1 MLQHIIKEIE
11 ASLNTRRYLQRI
23 ANDIQRKELASEQL
37 AKSLQKQQELASNIN
52 RQIQAYRGALDSLR
66 FPTKAYQQALAS
78 RQFAENFLE
87 HRLRTIE
94 MIRESIEDLPE
105 REKKGLQTLAEEGW
119 FFDPEMPCTFLQKI
133 EVLLKKYPKEFLSQL
148 NDYCVDHFREQ
159 LDNIEKKLT
168 TSYPH
173 RSHLLLQAFSA
184 HRCGEYSLSIK
195 AFLPEAD
202 GIFSELFPEKSLFR
216 YEQRK
221 SAINKYASKTR
232 SHFLKKYFHLFLL
245 NLPLWMSKPERD
257 GSSSALNRHRVLHG
271 KALDDYTEENSLK
284 TISLLCFIRYLGL
297 YN

>member
-11 ASLNTRRYLQRI
+11 MSLNTKRSLLRI
-23 ANDIQRKELASEQL
+23 SNDIQRRNLVSERL
-37 AKSLQKQQELASNIN
+37 VKSLQKRQELASNIN
-52 RQIQAYRGALDSLR
+52 KQIQAYSPLDSLEV
-66 FPTKAYQQALAS
+66 YQQALAS
-78 RQFAENFLE
+78 RQFAEDFLE

-94 MIRESIEDLPE
+94 MIRELIEDLPE

-133 EVLLKKYPKEFLSQL
+133 EGLLKKYPEEILSQV

-184 HRCGEYSLSIK
+184 HRRGEYSLSIK

-202 GIFSELFPEKSLFR
+202 GIFSELFPEKSLFIYR
-216 YEQRK
+216 QRE
-221 SAINKYASKTR
+221 SAINNYASKTR
-232 SHFLKKYFHLFLL
+232 SRFLKKYFHLFLL
-245 NLPLWMSKPERD
+245 NLPLWMSKSGED
-257 GSSSALNRHRVLHG
+257 ESFSELNRHLVLHG
-271 KALDDYTEENSLK
+271 KSLDYDTEENSLK
-284 TISLLCFIRYLGL
+284 TISLLCFLRYLSL
-297 YN
+297 HN